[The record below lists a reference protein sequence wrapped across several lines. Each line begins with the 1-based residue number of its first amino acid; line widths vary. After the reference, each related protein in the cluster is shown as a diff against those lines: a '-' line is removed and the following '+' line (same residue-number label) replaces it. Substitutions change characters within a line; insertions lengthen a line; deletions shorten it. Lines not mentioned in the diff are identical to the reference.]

1 MFELNYPTYQ
11 NVLSSVETLETELQK
26 MFENHRDSVLN
37 LSLDWHGITS
47 LYQRNMMVKSLTS
60 GNHYEAFRYT
70 SGIKKIME
78 DYQIPIEQL
87 MARREQ
93 LGEQLKQDDYV
104 TPDLS
109 YHTENDL
116 IIDYTMLDV
125 LKGNCKSALTY
136 GNGAADVVSDMISEA
151 QSIASG
157 WVDFSSAQELLNSG
171 IKKINRLEN
180 YITELNLFKGG
191 MTELEYDLIYEM
203 YVVIRELGDT
213 TLEFTEFKPPIA
225 QPRQLIGSMEDHRII
240 EPEEVNRVLAMDAED
255 WTLDD
260 AMYIAGAWSFYLE
273 QQDEEMV
280 NAIVQSMFIM
290 KEDTHWEDR
299 GIFADVRKGDMVAEV
314 DEEKIQML
322 LDNMDPV
329 TNSQAYQTLYNLS
342 MIEPMRVNVDDSIQA
357 PMGMLTVSTK
367 GMNKKVPYFTINFTV
382 MTGKTGPRAMENE
395 KVKVY
400 IHDLEDKYSDEVK
413 DTMDTLDISVDEI
426 EEKLREYDLTK
437 NYDEYQSMSE
447 QEKAN
452 YDALAW
458 LATMAMLPDDI
469 PVPGTYTLPVGDGIT
484 ITYSVSAKG
493 TITDGEISTTIEM
506 QKNELKSL
514 TYSKDNADLIINDEE
529 VSVNVKSEIEG
540 LDAKVGSSFEVGS
553 SGSTLGT
560 YIDVGETITEVK
572 IKKNSDNSSSF
583 IYAVETKVNESAS
596 VSSELEIKKEN
607 SNDDLPGWEPVG
619 VPIIENLPDSIKD
632 LFENPVVL
640 PFPMP
645 APIPAF

>member
-136 GNGAADVVSDMISEA
+136 GNGAADVVGDMISEA

-273 QQDEEMV
+273 QNDFEMI
-280 NAIVQSMFIM
+280 NAIVEGLFILD
-290 KEDTHWEDR
+290 KETYCTDM
-299 GIFADVRKGDMVAEV
+299 GILPDIYRDYVTAAPDI
-314 DEEKIQML
+314 EKIQMI
-322 LDNMDPV
+322 LDNMDPA
-329 TNSQAYQTLYNLS
+329 TNSQAYYTLENMS
-342 MIEPMRVNVDDSIQA
+342 EVEPMRIRVRDNSIGKDRGGI
-357 PMGMLTVSTK
+357 MVTMFGLIEKKLYLTL
-367 GMNKKVPYFTINFTV
+367 NFHSISGRGIRNTNNA
-382 MTGKTGPRAMENE
+382 KEI
-395 KVKVY
+395 KVY
-400 IHDLEDKYSDEVK
+400 IHDLKDQYSDEVK

-458 LATMAMLPDDI
+458 LATMAMLPSY
-469 PVPGTYTLPVGDGIT
+469 V
-484 ITYSVSAKG
+484 
-493 TITDGEISTTIEM
+493 
-506 QKNELKSL
+506 
-514 TYSKDNADLIINDEE
+514 
-529 VSVNVKSEIEG
+529 
-540 LDAKVGSSFEVGS
+540 
-553 SGSTLGT
+553 
-560 YIDVGETITEVK
+560 
-572 IKKNSDNSSSF
+572 
-583 IYAVETKVNESAS
+583 
-596 VSSELEIKKEN
+596 
-607 SNDDLPGWEPVG
+607 
-619 VPIIENLPDSIKD
+619 
-632 LFENPVVL
+632 
-640 PFPMP
+640 
-645 APIPAF
+645 